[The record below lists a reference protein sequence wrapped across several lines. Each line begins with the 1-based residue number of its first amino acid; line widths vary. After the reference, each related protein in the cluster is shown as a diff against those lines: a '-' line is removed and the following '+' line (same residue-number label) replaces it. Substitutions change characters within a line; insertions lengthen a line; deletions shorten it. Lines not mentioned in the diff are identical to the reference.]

1 MTAEERKVG
10 RFDTLKDARSYA
22 KTWVK
27 DGYTVKVVPRKTY
40 DVIIVDLPKG
50 EGN

>member
-10 RFDTLKDARSYA
+10 WFDNLKDARSYA

-27 DGYTVKVVPRKTY
+27 DGYTVKVIVVKSY
-40 DVIIVDLPKG
+40 DVVIIGLPNG
-50 EGN
+50 GV